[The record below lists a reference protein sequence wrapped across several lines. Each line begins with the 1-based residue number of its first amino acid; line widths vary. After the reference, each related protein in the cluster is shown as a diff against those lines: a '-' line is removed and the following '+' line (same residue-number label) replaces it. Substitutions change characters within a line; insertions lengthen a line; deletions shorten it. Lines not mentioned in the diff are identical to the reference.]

1 MNNLTFSLKSITDY
15 SIFGEYKNPED
26 RLTTALLQVMH
37 HGGHELIAYLFSNI
51 LDLPSNEISIIPQSS
66 QKNSRPD
73 GEISCNCQYQIFI
86 ESKIT
91 PNSIR
96 EDQLQNHCKL
106 ANPSNGK
113 YLVYITPDKVKPQKL
128 ACLGLVE
135 WMNWSELYN
144 LLCSYQYTIT
154 DELLRFL
161 IQHLL
166 LLIEHIVF
174 NRKLKKVMQKGKET
188 EENTIVID
196 PSDTVIIVGGRWGES
211 VAKIYNFYACQ
222 PNRYFLPAKHM
233 AFYWNHRIK
242 YLFEIVND
250 PIEAVDIQTIPS
262 IHKDYFTIKEPHY
275 KPELRKFFQLKL
287 VKEFKSE
294 IINDTKD
301 KNGNPCAF
309 VQRQRYTT
317 LNQILKAKYT
327 SDL

>member
-26 RLTTALLQVMH
+26 RLTAALLQVMH
-37 HGGHELIAYLFSNI
+37 RGGHELIAYLFSDI

-66 QKNSRPD
+66 QKDSRPD

-166 LLIEHIVF
+166 
-174 NRKLKKVMQKGKET
+174 Q
-188 EENTIVID
+188 
-196 PSDTVIIVGGRWGES
+196 
-211 VAKIYNFYACQ
+211 
-222 PNRYFLPAKHM
+222 
-233 AFYWNHRIK
+233 
-242 YLFEIVND
+242 
-250 PIEAVDIQTIPS
+250 
-262 IHKDYFTIKEPHY
+262 
-275 KPELRKFFQLKL
+275 
-287 VKEFKSE
+287 
-294 IINDTKD
+294 
-301 KNGNPCAF
+301 
-309 VQRQRYTT
+309 
-317 LNQILKAKYT
+317 
-327 SDL
+327 